1 MCFQLFRHF
10 QLLRHSC
17 RSSKFIVP
25 PLFWALAPFP
35 PLGAKAP
42 DFLFVVYFFILRAMV
57 AEPVEAKPGAIQM
70 IC

>member
-1 MCFQLFRHF
+1 MPIE
-10 QLLRHSC
+10 LLRHSC
-17 RSSKFIVP
+17 RSLKFVVH